1 MHTPTLGRSADVPAT
16 GVVTVSLDDF
26 GKSRRGIGRATLPTA
41 RAVLN
46 KSDDEQTGPPIL
58 LPPIETVQ
66 PKISK
71 EIVAETPPI
80 IAQQRTVR
88 VGAAERKNDQPLD
101 QELKRMRILGDRTPI
116 IVQPPVVSPEVKT
129 TPAEPTET
137 RRTGAVNRPAVRQ
150 KVDTPEAQTPGINPM
165 PQTEDKPRYQA
176 PRRETPK
183 VETPKEQPSYEPPR
197 REETQ
202 KYERPQRVETPTRRE
217 EPRSEPPPQKRE
229 EPKSE
234 PKRSDPPPAQKT
246 SPSVSQPVR
255 KKDGSR

>member
-80 IAQQRTVR
+80 IAQQRNVR

-116 IVQPPVVSPEVKT
+116 IVQPPVVSPEVISS
-129 TPAEPTET
+129 TPCRALIVA
-137 RRTGAVNRPAVRQ
+137 RSASDRFSCSARPSHTVMNG
-150 KVDTPEAQTPGINPM
+150 V
-165 PQTEDKPRYQA
+165 
-176 PRRETPK
+176 
-183 VETPKEQPSYEPPR
+183 V
-197 REETQ
+197 
-202 KYERPQRVETPTRRE
+202 
-217 EPRSEPPPQKRE
+217 
-229 EPKSE
+229 
-234 PKRSDPPPAQKT
+234 
-246 SPSVSQPVR
+246 SVSP
-255 KKDGSR
+255 